1 MSPAGQNNLLRSIGA
16 VLAGLVAIFVLDI
29 GTDNALRAVGIFP
42 AIEFSTPKY
51 PRLSDL
57 FDLFATIYRAVYA
70 IIGCYVTAKLA
81 PNRPMQHA
89 LVVGLMGVVLN
100 TAGALEIRKLGPEFG
115 PLWYPVTLILI
126 SLPCAWIGGKLVRER
141 VKT

>member
-1 MSPAGQNNLLRSIGA
+1 MSPAGQNNLLRSVGA

-29 GTDNALRAVGIFP
+29 GTDNVLRAVGIFP
-42 AIEFSTPKY
+42 AIEFSTPKDL
-51 PRLSDL
+51 RLSDL
-57 FDLFATIYRAVYA
+57 SYVLAPIYRAVYA

-81 PNRPMQHA
+81 PNGPMQHA
-89 LVVGLMGVVLN
+89 LVVGLIGVVLN

>member
-1 MSPAGQNNLLRSIGA
+1 MSPAGQSNLLRSIGA

-42 AIEFSTPKY
+42 AIEFSPKY

-57 FDLFATIYRAVYA
+57 FDVFATIYRAVYA
-70 IIGCYVTAKLA
+70 IIGCYITARLA

-89 LVVGLMGVVLN
+89 LVLGLMGVVLN